1 MATRTAVS
9 KTTPTQSG
17 LRIIKK
23 GTCGLI
29 APSSTGELTYNIGFD
44 AKDKTFHFRV
54 IGNSGGGYHSRE
66 WVSLDAILEHIEA
79 QPPGQPFKS
88 LILRKVYVSTGAN
101 NYGFLAAVLRAE
113 GILVP
118 VPKKPFSHLAGDVAA
133 FRKAMQSLLKT
144 DLEDEVALEE
154 AAKAHLREERAAA
167 MQKILAKKG
176 RPMQT
181 ASEAAPTTPPTQPAR
196 KAPRKSAAKSA

>member
-1 MATRTAVS
+1 MATKSTVT

-66 WVSLDAILEHIEA
+66 WVSLDAIMEFIEA

-101 NYGFLAAVLRAE
+101 NYGFLAAV
-113 GILVP
+113 I
-118 VPKKPFSHLAGDVAA
+118 
-133 FRKAMQSLLKT
+133 
-144 DLEDEVALEE
+144 
-154 AAKAHLREERAAA
+154 RAAG
-167 MQKILAKKG
+167 IRLPG
-176 RPMQT
+176 
-181 ASEAAPTTPPTQPAR
+181 PTNPFINRA
-196 KAPRKSAAKSA
+196 

>member
-1 MATRTAVS
+1 MATRSTT
-9 KTTPTQSG
+9 KTTPAQSG
-17 LRIIKK
+17 IRIIKK
-23 GTCGLI
+23 ANCGLI

-44 AKDKTFHFRV
+44 AKDKSFHFRV

-66 WVSLDAILEHIEA
+66 WVSLDAIMEFIEA

-154 AAKAHLREERAAA
+154 AEKAKLKEERAAG
-167 MQKILAKKG
+167 MQKALANKKKG
-176 RPMQT
+176 QSMQT
-181 ASEAAPTTPPTQPAR
+181 ALATATKKPVR
-196 KAPRKSAAKSA
+196 KAPRKRTAQSA